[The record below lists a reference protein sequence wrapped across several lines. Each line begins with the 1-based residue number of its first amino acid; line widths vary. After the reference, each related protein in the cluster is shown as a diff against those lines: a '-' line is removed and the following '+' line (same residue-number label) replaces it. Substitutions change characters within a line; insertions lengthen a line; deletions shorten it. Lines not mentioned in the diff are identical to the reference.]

1 MSSYK
6 DLQIS
11 FQVNADLLLANKLS
25 PQTAQVL
32 FYNLLLFIK
41 NAAPAFD
48 ATEFAQLVME
58 EEMGNIDSTKVIG
71 VRDIK

>member
-25 PQTAQVL
+25 PQTAQVI
-32 FYNLLLFIK
+32 FHNFLLFIK
-41 NAAPAFD
+41 NVTPAFD

-58 EEMGNIDSTKVIG
+58 EEMGNVDSQKVFG
-71 VRDIK
+71 VKEIK